1 MPLTPGTR
9 LGPYEI
15 VSPLGAG
22 GMGEVYRAA
31 DTNLKR
37 QVAVKVMPGAGW
49 QSDRIRVK
57 P

>member
-1 MPLTPGTR
+1 MSLAAGTR

-15 VSPLGAG
+15 LVAMGAG

-31 DTNLKR
+31 DTKLGGRTSRSKFC
-37 QVAVKVMPGAGW
+37 P
-49 QSDRIRVK
+49 RIRGR